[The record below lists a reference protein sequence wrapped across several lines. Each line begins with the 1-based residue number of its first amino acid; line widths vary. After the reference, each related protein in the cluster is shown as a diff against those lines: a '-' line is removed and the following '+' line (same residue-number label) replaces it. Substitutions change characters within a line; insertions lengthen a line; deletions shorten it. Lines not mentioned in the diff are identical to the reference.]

1 MNYPEEII
9 TVDNFSEFSTKE
21 KDSSFIGQVYHCE
34 TEKDVNE
41 TLTSVK
47 KKYYDATHHCYAYR
61 LLDQKFK
68 YSDDGEPSGSAG
80 LRILN
85 AIDQF
90 KLFNVIVIVI
100 RYYGGTKLG
109 VGSLGKAYY
118 NSALKVLENAE
129 RISKTLY
136 KQIFFESS
144 FDNVSHIHKAISNHQ
159 AIIVSS
165 DYSEKAI
172 FECWIKPAY
181 LNGIKSKL
189 TDVSKGRIKV
199 FVKEDLYYYK

>member
-9 TVDNFSEFSTKE
+9 TVDNFSKFSTKE
-21 KDSSFIGQVYHCE
+21 KGSSFIGHVYYCE

-41 TLTSVK
+41 KLASTK

-68 YSDDGEPSGSAG
+68 YSDYGEPSGSAG

-85 AIDQF
+85 AIDHF
-90 KLFNVIVIVI
+90 KLLNVIVIVI

-109 VGSLGKAYY
+109 VGPLGKAYY
-118 NSALKVLENAE
+118 NSALTVLENADK
-129 RISKTLY
+129 IIKALY
-136 KQIFFESS
+136 QQIFIESS
-144 FDNVSHIHKAISNHQ
+144 FDYISHIHKVISNHQ
-159 AIIVSS
+159 AIIMSS

-172 FECWIKPAY
+172 FECWIKPAFI
-181 LNGIKSKL
+181 NGFKSKL
-189 TDVSKGRIKV
+189 TDMSKGRIKV